1 MALTKEYF
9 DSIQIAFVKRKYYNA
24 NKVHAVFDDI
34 QRQAEELLQENE
46 ALRAAL
52 SERQQKDSQAEKE
65 LEQLQQIYRETLER
79 GRQRSDALIR
89 ETEDTLRRQQT
100 EANKATEMASR
111 LMTETVSMLK
121 QREEENTDFLNKQ
134 LQRFMSAFDQRL
146 EVMPVQAAAEQTD
159 IGAEVS
165 VQDLPAE
172 NEEQTD
178 TPDDQME
185 DQAELQRKVKEL
197 AREIHEMENV

>member
-9 DSIQIAFVKRKYYNA
+9 DSIQIDLVKRKYYNA

-52 SERQQKDSQAEKE
+52 NEREQKDSQAEKE
-65 LEQLQQIYRETLER
+65 LEQLQQVYRETLER

-89 ETEDTLRRQQT
+89 ETEETLRRQQT
-100 EANKATEMASR
+100 EANEATEMASR

-134 LQRFMSAFDQRL
+134 LQRFMSAFDQRP
-146 EVMPVQAAAEQTD
+146 EVMPLQSTAEQTD

-165 VQDLPAE
+165 VQDLTAE
-172 NEEQTD
+172 NEEQPGI
-178 TPDDQME
+178 PDVQME
-185 DQAELQRKVKEL
+185 EQAELQRKVQEL
-197 AREIHEMENV
+197 AREIHEMENM

>member
-9 DSIQIAFVKRKYYNA
+9 DSIQIDLVKRKYYNA

-52 SERQQKDSQAEKE
+52 NEREQKDSQAEKE
-65 LEQLQQIYRETLER
+65 LEQLQQVYRETLER

-89 ETEDTLRRQQT
+89 ETEETLRRQQT
-100 EANKATEMASR
+100 EANEATEMASR

-134 LQRFMSAFDQRL
+134 LQRFMSAFDQRP
-146 EVMPVQAAAEQTD
+146 EVMPLQSAAEQTD
-159 IGAEVS
+159 IGTEVS
-165 VQDLPAE
+165 VQDLTAE
-172 NEEQTD
+172 NEEQPGI
-178 TPDDQME
+178 PDVQME
-185 DQAELQRKVKEL
+185 EQAELQRKVQEL
-197 AREIHEMENV
+197 AREIHEMENM